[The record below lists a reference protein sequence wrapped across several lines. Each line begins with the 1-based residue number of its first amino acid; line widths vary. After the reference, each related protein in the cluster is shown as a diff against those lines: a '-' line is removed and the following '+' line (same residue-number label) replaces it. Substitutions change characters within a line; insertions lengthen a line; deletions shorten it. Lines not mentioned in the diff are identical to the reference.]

1 MKSPKF
7 RCYLPMT
14 YERVILYQSM
24 SKESMSKEGAG
35 CYQLERAA
43 GLLVEAGWRMKIK
56 MAEVT

>member
-1 MKSPKF
+1 
-7 RCYLPMT
+7 
-14 YERVILYQSM
+14 
-24 SKESMSKEGAG
+24 MSKEGAG